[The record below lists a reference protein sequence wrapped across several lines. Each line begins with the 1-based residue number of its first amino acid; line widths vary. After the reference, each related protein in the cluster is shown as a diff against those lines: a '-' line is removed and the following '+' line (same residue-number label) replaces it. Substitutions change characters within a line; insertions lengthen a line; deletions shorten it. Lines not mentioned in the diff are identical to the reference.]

1 MKIRPSMRPTAGE
14 FAFAPTKGFFMP
26 KQITAETKFL
36 IESLPENLRKLA
48 TESTE
53 VGYMSQ
59 MDFDAAVEGDE
70 VPLAERDE
78 VMSFFQQDLGLE
90 LLESSVFS
98 RYVEKYDED
107 DEQAKNDKSRDLL
120 NADAEQV
127 DVNDEDY
134 DHYAK
139 QLMNSTTG
147 GLTLGVQDSVQSYL
161 KQIGTVQLLTALG
174 EVAIAQRIEAA
185 NRLVVYGLCESPM
198 TIRAMLDWYAQLLAD
213 EIKLRY
219 IVNLEVMYSS
229 DSEKKSLAALSE
241 ALKSKGVDDVAD
253 LDDEDLEDEELGD
266 EEEEEE
272 EEDAE
277 GEPGVRKEDTPRG
290 TSGVPIPVMEESLMP
305 MVLELFAK
313 IKRIFNQISNLQ
325 KLRLENLVKSA
336 KLDEALEKK
345 YAKLRLE
352 LFEYVSKIRLND
364 DRVEDILEK
373 LTARNAL
380 LMGLEGKMLRLAMAF
395 KIKREDF
402 LAEWTGNELN
412 RNWVKKL
419 ARSKIPAWTKFVAK
433 HEKDILKIQEDITAI
448 AYETGQPTA
457 EYKKVVEL
465 VRRGQAE
472 AARAKREMIEANLR
486 LVIKFAKKSANRGLG
501 LDFSDLVQD
510 GNIGLMKAV
519 DKFDYRLGNKFS
531 TYATN
536 WIQQGI
542 SRSIADQART
552 IRIPVHMIDNIHKI
566 QKASRQFMHKYGRS
580 PTAEELSKIIYLPV
594 EKIHKAMKVNLR
606 PISLE
611 APVDSDGDSS
621 RIEIIADETAKNPF
635 VSAAQK
641 NLRKIVT
648 QILSELDPKEET
660 VIRQRFGM
668 STNKTSTL
676 EEVGEYIGVTR
687 ERIRQIEQ
695 KALNKLKHPTRARK
709 LRSFLEE

>member
-1 MKIRPSMRPTAGE
+1 MVKKLDEATRL
-14 FAFAPTKGFFMP
+14 
-26 KQITAETKFL
+26 L
-36 IESLPENLRKLA
+36 IDSLPENLQKLA
-48 TESTE
+48 YSAIE
-53 VGYMSQ
+53 VGYMSR
-59 MDFDAAVEGDE
+59 MDFTAATDADE
-70 VPLAERDE
+70 VPSDEHDE
-78 VMSFFQQDLGLE
+78 VLDFFQQDLGLE
-90 LLESSVFS
+90 ILESDNYPQDMD
-98 RYVEKYDED
+98 RYYDTDED
-107 DEQAKNDKSRDLL
+107 DEPRDKTRNLL

-127 DVNDEDY
+127 DVNDDDY
-134 DHYAK
+134 EHYAK
-139 QLMNSTTG
+139 QLERSQTG
-147 GLTLGVQDSVQSYL
+147 SLVLGVQDSVQSYL
-161 KQIGTVQLLTALG
+161 KQIGTVQLLTAAG

-185 NRLVVYGLCESPM
+185 SRLMVYGLCESPM
-198 TIRAMLDWYAQLLAD
+198 TIQAMLDWYQQLLNED
-213 EIKLRY
+213 IRLRY

-229 DSEKKSLAALSE
+229 DSEQKSLAALSE
-241 ALKSKGVDDVAD
+241 ALKSKGVEHVDELDDDD
-253 LDDEDLEDEELGD
+253 LDDLADASVEDDDEEDELDDD
-266 EEEEEE
+266 E
-272 EEDAE
+272 D
-277 GEPGVRKEDTPRG
+277 GIKKEDTPRS
-290 TSGVPIPVMEESLMP
+290 TSGVPIPVMEEALMP

-313 IKRIFNQISNLQ
+313 IKRIFNSMQ
-325 KLRLENLVKSA
+325 KLQAKRLDNLLASDTPDA
-336 KLDEALEKK
+336 ALEKK
-345 YAKLRLE
+345 YTKLRLE
-352 LFEYVSKIRLND
+352 LFEHVSKIRLND
-364 DRVEDILEK
+364 DRIAEILEQ
-373 LTARNAL
+373 LTKRDQL
-380 LMGLEGKMLRLAMAF
+380 LMGLEGKLLRLAIAN

-402 LAEWTGNELN
+402 LAEYTGNELN

-419 ARSKIPAWTKFVAK
+419 AKHKNPTWSNFAKK
-433 HEKDILKIQEDITAI
+433 HEADILKIQEDITAI
-448 AYETGQPTA
+448 AVETGQPTS

-465 VRRGQAE
+465 VRRGQTE

-486 LVIKFAKKSANRGLG
+486 LVIKFAKKSSNRGLG

-566 QKASRQFMHKYGRS
+566 QRATRQFMHKYGRQ

-594 EKIHKAMKVNLR
+594 DKIHKAMKVNLK

-611 APVDSDGDSS
+611 APVGTEDDSS
-621 RIEIIADETAKNPF
+621 RIEFIADETAKNPF
-635 VSAAQK
+635 TSAAQK

-660 VIRQRFGM
+660 VLRQRFGM

-709 LRSFLEE
+709 LRSFLED

>member
-1 MKIRPSMRPTAGE
+1 MSKHIDEA
-14 FAFAPTKGFFMP
+14 
-26 KQITAETKFL
+26 TKFL

-48 TESTE
+48 ESATDA
-53 VGYMSQ
+53 GYLSQ
-59 MDFDAAVEGDE
+59 IEFDAAIETDE
-70 VPLAERDE
+70 IPSNEKAE
-78 VMSFFQQDLGLE
+78 VLSFFQQDLGLE
-90 LLESSVFS
+90 IIEGSVFMTRS
-98 RYVEKYDED
+98 EKYDD
-107 DEQAKNDKSRDLL
+107 DEEESAAKHDKSRDFL
-120 NADAEQV
+120 NSDAEQV
-127 DVNDEDY
+127 TVGDEDY
-134 DHYAK
+134 EHYAK
-139 QLMNSTTG
+139 QLERSMTG
-147 GLTLGVQDSVQSYL
+147 GLTLGIQDSVQSYL
-161 KQIGTVQLLTALG
+161 KQIGTVQLLTAMG

-198 TIRAMLDWYAQLLAD
+198 TIRAMLDWYQQLLVD
-213 EIKLRY
+213 DIKLRY

-229 DSEKKSLAALSE
+229 DAEKKSLAALSE
-241 ALKSKGVDDVAD
+241 TLRAKGVEDVTD
-253 LDDEDLEDEELGD
+253 LDDDDLEDEALGD

-272 EEDAE
+272 DEEED
-277 GEPGVRKEDTPRG
+277 GENPGRERDAPRG
-290 TSGVPIPVMEESLMP
+290 TSGVPVPVMEESLMP
-305 MVLELFAK
+305 QILEMFAK
-313 IKRIFNQISNLQ
+313 IKRIFNNMEKLQ
-325 KLRLENLVKSA
+325 KQRLENLVKSA
-336 KLDEALEKK
+336 KPDEALEKK

-364 DRVEDILEK
+364 DRINEILSN
-373 LTARNAL
+373 LTARNAW
-380 LMGLEGKMLRLAMAF
+380 LMGLEGKMMRLAVAL

-402 LAEWTGNELN
+402 LAEWSGNELN
-412 RNWVKKL
+412 KNWVKKL
-419 ARSKIPAWTKFVAK
+419 HKSKNPAWNRFAAK
-433 HEKDILKIQEDITAI
+433 HEKDIIKIQEDITSIAI
-448 AYETGQPTA
+448 ETGQPTG

-465 VRRGQAE
+465 VRRGQGE

-486 LVIKFAKKSANRGLG
+486 LVIRFAKQSSNRGLG

-536 WIQQGI
+536 WIKQGI

-566 QKASRQFMHKYGRS
+566 QKASRQFMHKNGRQ

-594 EKIHKAMKVNLR
+594 EKIHKAQKVNLR

-611 APVDSDGDSS
+611 APVGSEDDSS
-621 RIEIIADETAKNPF
+621 RIEIIADETALNPF
-635 VSAAQK
+635 VSAARK

>member
-1 MKIRPSMRPTAGE
+1 MAKKLDEA
-14 FAFAPTKGFFMP
+14 TKL
-26 KQITAETKFL
+26 L
-36 IESLPENLRKLA
+36 IDSLPENLQKLA
-48 TESTE
+48 TNAVE
-53 VGYMSQ
+53 VGYLSQ
-59 MDFDAAVEGDE
+59 MDFNAATEADE
-70 VPLAERDE
+70 VPEEEQDE
-78 VMSFFQQDLGLE
+78 VLDFFQQDLGLE
-90 LLESSVFS
+90 ILETDSYSKNM
-98 RYVEKYDED
+98 EKYYD
-107 DEQAKNDKSRDLL
+107 DDDSEEQLDKTRNLL

-127 DVNDEDY
+127 DVNDDDY
-134 DHYAK
+134 EHYAK
-139 QLMNSTTG
+139 QLERSQTG
-147 GLTLGVQDSVQSYL
+147 NLVLGVQDSVQSYL
-161 KQIGTVQLLTALG
+161 KQIGTVQLLTAAG

-185 NRLVVYGLCESPM
+185 SRLMVYGLCESPM
-198 TIRAMLDWYAQLLAD
+198 TIKAMLDWYQQLLNED
-213 EIKLRY
+213 IRLRY

-229 DSEKKSLAALSE
+229 DAEQKSLAAISE
-241 ALKSKGVDDVAD
+241 TLKSKGVEHVDELDDDD
-253 LDDEDLEDEELGD
+253 LDDLEESTISEDDEDDD
-266 EEEEEE
+266 EDD
-272 EEDAE
+272 ED
-277 GEPGVRKEDTPRG
+277 GIKKEDTPRG
-290 TSGVPIPVMEESLMP
+290 TSGVPIPVMEEALMP
-305 MVLELFAK
+305 MVMDLFAK
-313 IKRIFNQISNLQ
+313 IKRVFNNMQ
-325 KLRLENLVKSA
+325 KLQAKRLENLETSSKP
-336 KLDEALEKK
+336 DEALEKK
-345 YAKLRLE
+345 YTKMRLE
-352 LFEYVSKIRLND
+352 LFEHVSKIRLND
-364 DRVEDILEK
+364 DRIAEILEQ
-373 LTARNAL
+373 LTKRDQL
-380 LMGLEGKMLRLAMAF
+380 LMGLEGKLLRLAMAN

-402 LAEWTGNELN
+402 LEEYTGNEIN

-419 ARSKIPAWTKFVAK
+419 MRSKNPTWANFAKK

-448 AYETGQPTA
+448 ATETGQPTA

-486 LVIKFAKKSANRGLG
+486 LVIKFAKKSSNRGLG

-566 QKASRQFMHKYGRS
+566 QRATRQFMHKYGRQ
-580 PTAEELSKIIYLPV
+580 PTPEELSKIIYLPV
-594 EKIHKAMKVNLR
+594 DKIHKALKVNLK

-611 APVDSDGDSS
+611 APVGTEDDSS

-660 VIRQRFGM
+660 VLRQRFGM

-709 LRSFLEE
+709 LRSFLED

>member
-1 MKIRPSMRPTAGE
+1 MAKKLDEATRL
-14 FAFAPTKGFFMP
+14 
-26 KQITAETKFL
+26 L
-36 IESLPENLRKLA
+36 IDSLPENLQKLA
-48 TESTE
+48 MGAIE
-53 VGYMSQ
+53 VGYMSR
-59 MDFDAAVEGDE
+59 MDFTSATEADE
-70 VPLAERDE
+70 VPDEEQDE
-78 VMSFFQQDLGLE
+78 VLDFFQQDLGVE
-90 LLESSVFS
+90 ILESDNYPQDLG
-98 RYVEKYDED
+98 RYYDNDD
-107 DEQAKNDKSRDLL
+107 DEPRDKTRNLL

-134 DHYAK
+134 EHYAK
-139 QLMNSTTG
+139 QLERSQTG
-147 GLTLGVQDSVQSYL
+147 SLVLGVQDSVQSYL
-161 KQIGTVQLLTALG
+161 KQIGTVQLLTAAG

-185 NRLVVYGLCESPM
+185 SRLMVYGLCESPM
-198 TIRAMLDWYAQLLAD
+198 TIQAMLDWYQQLLNED
-213 EIKLRY
+213 IRLRY

-229 DSEKKSLAALSE
+229 ESEQKSLAALSE
-241 ALKSKGVDDVAD
+241 ALKSKGVEHVDELDDDELDD
-253 LDDEDLEDEELGD
+253 LTDTSVEEDEEDEEDDEDGIK
-266 EEEEEE
+266 
-272 EEDAE
+272 
-277 GEPGVRKEDTPRG
+277 KEDSPRG

-313 IKRIFNQISNLQ
+313 IKRIFNSMQ
-325 KLRLENLVKSA
+325 KLQAKRLDNLLTSNTPDA
-336 KLDEALEKK
+336 TLEKK
-345 YAKLRLE
+345 YNKMRLE
-352 LFEYVSKIRLND
+352 LFEHVSKIRLND
-364 DRVEDILEK
+364 DRIAEILEQ
-373 LTARNAL
+373 LTKRDQL
-380 LMGLEGKMLRLAMAF
+380 LMGLEGKLLRLAMAN

-402 LAEWTGNELN
+402 LAEYAGNELN

-419 ARSKIPAWTKFVAK
+419 TKHKNAVWSAFAKK
-433 HEKDILKIQEDITAI
+433 HENDILKIQEDITAI
-448 AYETGQPTA
+448 ATETGQPTA
-457 EYKKVVEL
+457 EDKKVVEL
-465 VRRGQAE
+465 VRRGQTE

-486 LVIKFAKKSANRGLG
+486 LVIKFAKKSSNRGLG

-566 QKASRQFMHKYGRS
+566 QRASRQFMHKYGRQ

-594 EKIHKAMKVNLR
+594 DKIHKAMKVNLK

-611 APVDSDGDSS
+611 APVGTEDDSS

-635 VSAAQK
+635 TSAAQK

-660 VIRQRFGM
+660 VLRQRFGM

-709 LRSFLEE
+709 LRSFLED

>member
-1 MKIRPSMRPTAGE
+1 
-14 FAFAPTKGFFMP
+14 MP
-26 KQITAETKFL
+26 KQIDEATRFL
-36 IESLPENLRKLA
+36 IESLPENLQKLA
-48 TESTE
+48 ANALDA
-53 VGYMSQ
+53 GYLSQ
-59 MDFDAAVEGDE
+59 SDFAAAAHADE
-70 VPLAERDE
+70 IPDSDRDE
-78 VMSFFQQDLGLE
+78 VMSFFQTDLGLE
-90 LLESSVFS
+90 LIELSAFD
-98 RYVEKYDED
+98 RGYGNDTD
-107 DEQAKNDKSRDLL
+107 DDFERRRDKTNDIL
-120 NADAEQV
+120 NADEEQV
-127 DVNDEDY
+127 DVNDDDY

-139 QLMNSTTG
+139 QLERSTTG
-147 GLTLGVQDSVQSYL
+147 GLTLGIQDSVQSYL
-161 KQIGTVQLLTALG
+161 KQIGTVQLLTAAG

-185 NRLVVYGLCESPM
+185 SRLLVYGLCESPM
-198 TIRAMLDWYAQLLAD
+198 TIRAMLNWYKQLLAD

-229 DSEKKSLAALSE
+229 DSESKQLAALND
-241 ALKSKGVDDVAD
+241 ALKSRGVDNVED
-253 LDDEDLEDEELGD
+253 LDDDELEDMTEED
-266 EEEEEE
+266 TAEEEEET
-272 EEDAE
+272 EDE
-277 GEPGVRKEDTPRG
+277 DGVRKEEAPRG
-290 TSGVPIPVMEESLMP
+290 TSGVPVPIMEESLLP
-305 MVLELFAK
+305 SVLELFEKIKKIFAK
-313 IKRIFNQISNLQ
+313 IEKLQVARLDNLRIGKPDASI
-325 KLRLENLVKSA
+325 ET
-336 KLDEALEKK
+336 K

-352 LFEYVSKIRLND
+352 LFEYVSQIRLND
-364 DRVEDILEK
+364 DRIHEILEK
-373 LTARNAL
+373 LTEKNAI
-380 LMGLEGKMLRLAMAF
+380 LMGLEGKLLRLATAHKISREAF
-395 KIKREDF
+395 I
-402 LAEWTGNELN
+402 AEYSENALN
-412 RNWVKKL
+412 KNWVKKL
-419 ARSKIPAWTKFVAK
+419 LKSKTPAWVKFA
-433 HEKDILKIQEDITAI
+433 EKNEAQIQKIQDDIWAI
-448 AYETGQPTA
+448 AQETGQPVS

-465 VRRGQAE
+465 VRRGQQE

-501 LDFSDLVQD
+501 LDLSDLVQD

-566 QKASRQFMHKYGRS
+566 QKASRQFMHKYGRQ

-594 EKIHKAMKVNLR
+594 EKIHKAMKVNTR
-606 PISLE
+606 PVSLE
-611 APVDSDGDSS
+611 APVGTEDDSS

-660 VIRQRFGM
+660 VLRQRFGM

-709 LRSFLEE
+709 LRSFLEDN

>member
-1 MKIRPSMRPTAGE
+1 MAKKLDEATRL
-14 FAFAPTKGFFMP
+14 
-26 KQITAETKFL
+26 L
-36 IESLPENLRKLA
+36 IESLPENLQKLA
-48 TESTE
+48 SNAMEI
-53 VGYMSQ
+53 GYMSR
-59 MDFDAAVEGDE
+59 MDFDAATEADE
-70 VPLAERDE
+70 VPSDEHDE
-78 VMSFFQQDLGLE
+78 VLDFFQQDLGLE
-90 LLESSVFS
+90 VLEIDNYPQDLS
-98 RYVEKYDED
+98 RYYDVEDE
-107 DEQAKNDKSRDLL
+107 EPRDKTRNLL

-127 DVNDEDY
+127 DVNDDDY
-134 DHYAK
+134 EHYAK
-139 QLMNSTTG
+139 QLERSQTG
-147 GLTLGVQDSVQSYL
+147 SLVLGVQDSVQSYL
-161 KQIGTVQLLTALG
+161 KQIGTVQLLTAAG

-185 NRLVVYGLCESPM
+185 SRLMVYGLCESPM
-198 TIRAMLDWYAQLLAD
+198 TIQAILDWYQQLMNE
-213 EIKLRY
+213 EIRLRY
-219 IVNLEVMYSS
+219 IINLEVMYSS
-229 DSEKKSLAALSE
+229 DAEQKSLAALSE
-241 ALKSKGVDDVAD
+241 TLKSKGVEHVDELDDDD
-253 LDDEDLEDEELGD
+253 LDDLADASVSDDVEDEDLDDDEDD
-266 EEEEEE
+266 IK
-272 EEDAE
+272 
-277 GEPGVRKEDTPRG
+277 KEDTPRG

-305 MVLELFAK
+305 MVLDLFAK
-313 IKRIFNQISNLQ
+313 IKRIFNSMQ
-325 KLRLENLVKSA
+325 KLQAKRLDNLLTSDTPDA
-336 KLDEALEKK
+336 TLEKK
-345 YAKLRLE
+345 YTKLRLE
-352 LFEYVSKIRLND
+352 LFEHVSKIRLND
-364 DRVEDILEK
+364 DRVAEILEQ
-373 LTARNAL
+373 LTKRDQL
-380 LMGLEGKMLRLAMAF
+380 LMGLEGKLLRLAMAN

-402 LAEWTGNELN
+402 LAEYAGNELN

-419 ARSKIPAWTKFVAK
+419 AKHKNAAWATFAKK
-433 HEKDILKIQEDITAI
+433 HEADIQKIQEDITAI
-448 AYETGQPTA
+448 ANETGQPTA

-486 LVIKFAKKSANRGLG
+486 LVIKFAKKSSNRGLG

-566 QKASRQFMHKYGRS
+566 QRASRQFMHKYGRQ

-594 EKIHKAMKVNLR
+594 DKIHKAMKVNLK

-611 APVDSDGDSS
+611 APVGTEDDSS

-635 VSAAQK
+635 ASAAQK

-660 VIRQRFGM
+660 VLRQRFGM

-709 LRSFLEE
+709 LRSFLED

>member
-1 MKIRPSMRPTAGE
+1 MA
-14 FAFAPTKGFFMP
+14 
-26 KQITAETKFL
+26 KQIDAATKLL
-36 IESLPENLRKLA
+36 IESLPENLQKLA
-48 TESTE
+48 TSASE
-53 VGYMSQ
+53 VGYLSQ
-59 MDFDAAVEGDE
+59 IDFVNATEADE
-70 VPLAERDE
+70 VPAEEQDE
-78 VMSFFQQDLGLE
+78 VLAFFQQDLGLE
-90 LLESSVFS
+90 IIEENSFS
-98 RYVEKYDED
+98 RDMEKYYEDEG
-107 DEQAKNDKSRDLL
+107 DEPRDKTRNLL

-127 DVNDEDY
+127 DVNDDDY
-134 DHYAK
+134 EHFAK
-139 QLMNSTTG
+139 QLERSSTG
-147 GLTLGVQDSVQSYL
+147 NLVLGVQDSVQSYL
-161 KQIGTVQLLTALG
+161 KQIGTVQLLTAAG

-185 NRLVVYGLCESPM
+185 SRLMVYGLCESPM
-198 TIRAMLDWYAQLLAD
+198 TIQAMLDWYQQLMND
-213 EIKLRY
+213 DIRLRY

-229 DSEKKSLAALSE
+229 DSEQKSLAALSE
-241 ALKSKGVDDVAD
+241 ALKSKGVDHVDD
-253 LDDEDLEDEELGD
+253 LDDDDLDDLEETSVEEEAEEDEDEEAD
-266 EEEEEE
+266 EE
-272 EEDAE
+272 
-277 GEPGVRKEDTPRG
+277 GVKKEDTPRG
-290 TSGVPIPVMEESLMP
+290 TSGVPIPVMEEALMP
-305 MVLELFAK
+305 MVTELFTK
-313 IKRIFNQISNLQ
+313 VKRIFNSMQ
-325 KLRLENLVKSA
+325 KLQAQRLENLLTSA
-336 KLDEALEKK
+336 KPDEALEKK

-352 LFEYVSKIRLND
+352 LFEHVSKIRLNE
-364 DRVEDILEK
+364 DRIAEILEH
-373 LTARNAL
+373 LTKRDKL
-380 LMGLEGKMLRLAMAF
+380 LMGLEGKLLRLALAN

-402 LAEWTGNELN
+402 LAEYTGNELN

-419 ARSKIPAWTKFVAK
+419 QKHKNPAWVKFAQK
-433 HEKDILKIQEDITAI
+433 HEADIHKIQEDITAI
-448 AYETGQPTA
+448 AFETGQPTA

-465 VRRGQAE
+465 VRRGQTE

-486 LVIKFAKKSANRGLG
+486 LVIKFAKKSSNRGLG

-566 QKASRQFMHKYGRS
+566 QRASRQFMHKHGRM

-594 EKIHKAMKVNLR
+594 DKIHKAMKVNLK

-611 APVDSDGDSS
+611 APVGTEDDSS

-660 VIRQRFGM
+660 VLRQRFGM

>member
-1 MKIRPSMRPTAGE
+1 MAKKLDEA
-14 FAFAPTKGFFMP
+14 TKL
-26 KQITAETKFL
+26 L
-36 IESLPENLRKLA
+36 INSLPENLQKLA
-48 TESTE
+48 TSAVE
-53 VGYMSQ
+53 VGYLSQ
-59 MDFDAAVEGDE
+59 MDFNAATEADE
-70 VPLAERDE
+70 VPDAEKEE
-78 VMSFFQQDLGLE
+78 VLDFFQQDLGLE
-90 LLESSVFS
+90 VLESDSYP
-98 RYVEKYDED
+98 RDIEKYYDD
-107 DEQAKNDKSRDLL
+107 DDSDEQRDKTRNLL
-120 NADAEQV
+120 NTDAEQV
-127 DVNDEDY
+127 DVNDDDY
-134 DHYAK
+134 EHYAK
-139 QLMNSTTG
+139 QLERSQTG
-147 GLTLGVQDSVQSYL
+147 NLVLGVQDSVQSYL
-161 KQIGTVQLLTALG
+161 KQIGTVQLLTAAG

-185 NRLVVYGLCESPM
+185 TRLMVYGLCESPM
-198 TIRAMLDWYAQLLAD
+198 TIQAMLDWYQQLLNED
-213 EIKLRY
+213 IRLRY
-219 IVNLEVMYSS
+219 ILNLEVMYSS
-229 DSEKKSLAALSE
+229 ESEQKSLAALSE
-241 ALKSKGVDDVAD
+241 ALKSKGVEHVDE
-253 LDDEDLEDEELGD
+253 LDDEDLDDLEESTADDEDD
-266 EEEEEE
+266 EDDD
-272 EEDAE
+272 EDDDDE
-277 GEPGVRKEDTPRG
+277 DVKKEDTPRG

-305 MVLELFAK
+305 MVMELFGK
-313 IKRIFNQISNLQ
+313 IKRVFNNMQ
-325 KLRLENLVKSA
+325 KLQAKRLENLLTSSKP
-336 KLDEALEKK
+336 DEALEKK
-345 YAKLRLE
+345 YAKMRVE
-352 LFEYVSKIRLND
+352 LFEHVSKIRLND
-364 DRVEDILEK
+364 DRIAEILEH
-373 LTARNAL
+373 LTQRDQL
-380 LMGLEGKMLRLAMAF
+380 LMGLEGKLLRLAVAN

-402 LAEWTGNELN
+402 LAEYAGNELN

-419 ARSKIPAWTKFVAK
+419 MRHKNPTWANFAKK
-433 HEKDILKIQEDITAI
+433 HEKDILKIQEDITEI
-448 AYETGQPTA
+448 ARETGQPTA

-465 VRRGQAE
+465 VRRGQTE

-486 LVIKFAKKSANRGLG
+486 LVIKFAKKSSNRGLG

-566 QKASRQFMHKYGRS
+566 QRASRQFMHKYGRQ

-594 EKIHKAMKVNLR
+594 DKIHKAMKVNLK

-611 APVDSDGDSS
+611 APVGSEDDSS

-660 VIRQRFGM
+660 VLRQRFGM

-695 KALNKLKHPTRARK
+695 KALTKLKHPTRARK
-709 LRSFLEE
+709 LRSFLED

>member
-1 MKIRPSMRPTAGE
+1 MAKKLDA
-14 FAFAPTKGFFMP
+14 ATKL
-26 KQITAETKFL
+26 L
-36 IESLPENLRKLA
+36 IESLPENLQKLA
-48 TESTE
+48 TSAVE
-53 VGYMSQ
+53 VGYLSK
-59 MDFDAAVEGDE
+59 MDFDAATEADE
-70 VPLAERDE
+70 VPDE
-78 VMSFFQQDLGLE
+78 EQEEVLDFFQQDLGLE
-90 LLESSVFS
+90 MLESDNFS
-98 RYVEKYDED
+98 QEMEKYYDDDSDEPR
-107 DEQAKNDKSRDLL
+107 DKTRNLL

-127 DVNDEDY
+127 DVNDDDY
-134 DHYAK
+134 EHYAK
-139 QLMNSTTG
+139 QLERSQTG
-147 GLTLGVQDSVQSYL
+147 NLVLGVQDSVQSYL
-161 KQIGTVQLLTALG
+161 KQIGTVQLLTAAG

-185 NRLVVYGLCESPM
+185 TRLMVYGLCESPM
-198 TIRAMLDWYAQLLAD
+198 TIQAMLDWYQQLLNED
-213 EIKLRY
+213 IRLRY
-219 IVNLEVMYSS
+219 ILNLEVMYSS
-229 DSEKKSLAALSE
+229 ESEQKSLAALSE
-241 ALKSKGVDDVAD
+241 ALKSKGVEHVDELDDDELDD
-253 LDDEDLEDEELGD
+253 LEESTASDDDDDDDEDDEESDD
-266 EEEEEE
+266 E
-272 EEDAE
+272 D
-277 GEPGVRKEDTPRG
+277 GIKKEDTPRG
-290 TSGVPIPVMEESLMP
+290 TSGVPIPVMEEALMP
-305 MVLELFAK
+305 MVTDLFTK
-313 IKRIFNQISNLQ
+313 IKRIFNNMQ
-325 KLRLENLVKSA
+325 KLQAKRLDNLLTSSKP
-336 KLDEALEKK
+336 DDALEKK
-345 YAKLRLE
+345 YAKMRLE
-352 LFEYVSKIRLND
+352 LFEHVSKIRLND
-364 DRVEDILEK
+364 DRIAEILEH
-373 LTARNAL
+373 LTQRDQL
-380 LMGLEGKMLRLAMAF
+380 LMGLEGKLLRLALAN

-402 LAEWTGNELN
+402 LAEYAGNELN

-419 ARSKIPAWTKFVAK
+419 MKHKNPVWANFAKK

-448 AYETGQPTA
+448 ARETGQPTA

-486 LVIKFAKKSANRGLG
+486 LVIKFAKKSSNRGLG

-566 QKASRQFMHKYGRS
+566 QRASRQFMHKYGRQ

-594 EKIHKAMKVNLR
+594 DKIHKAMKVNLK

-611 APVDSDGDSS
+611 APVGSEDDSS

-660 VIRQRFGM
+660 VLRQRFGM

-709 LRSFLEE
+709 LRSFLED

>member
-1 MKIRPSMRPTAGE
+1 MANKLDDA
-14 FAFAPTKGFFMP
+14 TKL
-26 KQITAETKFL
+26 L
-36 IESLPENLRKLA
+36 IDSLPENLQKLA
-48 TESTE
+48 TSAID
-53 VGYMSQ
+53 VGYLSQ
-59 MDFDAAVEGDE
+59 MDFDAATEADE
-70 VPLAERDE
+70 VPAEEQDE
-78 VMSFFQQDLGLE
+78 VLDFFQQDLGLE
-90 LLESSVFS
+90 ILETDSFS
-98 RYVEKYDED
+98 QDMGKYYDDDSDEPR
-107 DEQAKNDKSRDLL
+107 DKTRNLL

-127 DVNDEDY
+127 DVNDDDY
-134 DHYAK
+134 EHFAK
-139 QLMNSTTG
+139 QLERSQTG
-147 GLTLGVQDSVQSYL
+147 SLVLGVQDSVQSYL
-161 KQIGTVQLLTALG
+161 KQIGTVQLLTAAG

-185 NRLVVYGLCESPM
+185 SRLMVYGLCESPM
-198 TIRAMLDWYAQLLAD
+198 TIQAMLDWYQQLLNED
-213 EIKLRY
+213 IRLRY

-229 DSEKKSLAALSE
+229 EAEQKSLAALSE
-241 ALKSKGVDDVAD
+241 ALKSKGVEHVDELDDDELDD
-253 LDDEDLEDEELGD
+253 LEESTSSTEDDDEDETDEDDGVKKEE
-266 EEEEEE
+266 
-272 EEDAE
+272 
-277 GEPGVRKEDTPRG
+277 TPRG
-290 TSGVPIPVMEESLMP
+290 TSGVPIPVMEEALMP
-305 MVLELFAK
+305 MVIDLFAK
-313 IKRIFNQISNLQ
+313 IKKIFNNMQ
-325 KLRLENLVKSA
+325 KLQAKRLENLLTSA
-336 KLDEALEKK
+336 KPDEALEKK
-345 YAKLRLE
+345 YAKMRLE
-352 LFEYVSKIRLND
+352 LFEHVSKIRLND
-364 DRVEDILEK
+364 DRNAEILER
-373 LTARNAL
+373 LTQRDQL
-380 LMGLEGKMLRLAMAF
+380 LMGLEGKLLRLAMAN

-402 LAEWTGNELN
+402 LVEYAGNELN

-419 ARSKIPAWTKFVAK
+419 AKSKNATWAAFAKK
-433 HEKDILKIQEDITAI
+433 HESDILKIQEDITAI
-448 AYETGQPTA
+448 ALETGQPTA

-465 VRRGQAE
+465 VRRGQTE

-486 LVIKFAKKSANRGLG
+486 LVIKFAKKSSNRGLG

-566 QKASRQFMHKYGRS
+566 QRASRQFMHKYGRN

-594 EKIHKAMKVNLR
+594 DKIHKAMKVNLK

-611 APVDSDGDSS
+611 APVGTEDDSS

-635 VSAAQK
+635 VTAAQK

-660 VIRQRFGM
+660 VLRQRFGM

-695 KALNKLKHPTRARK
+695 KALTKLKHPTRARK
-709 LRSFLEE
+709 LRSFLED

>member
-1 MKIRPSMRPTAGE
+1 MAKKLDDA
-14 FAFAPTKGFFMP
+14 TKL
-26 KQITAETKFL
+26 L
-36 IESLPENLRKLA
+36 IDSLPENLQKLA
-48 TESTE
+48 SSAVE
-53 VGYMSQ
+53 VGYFSQ
-59 MDFDAAVEGDE
+59 MDFNDATEADE
-70 VPLAERDE
+70 VPSEEQEE
-78 VMSFFQQDLGLE
+78 VMDFFTQDLGLE
-90 LLESSVFS
+90 LLETDNFS
-98 RYVEKYDED
+98 RDMEKYYDDED
-107 DEQAKNDKSRDLL
+107 SEENRDKTRNLL

-127 DVNDEDY
+127 DVNDDDY
-134 DHYAK
+134 EHFAK
-139 QLMNSTTG
+139 QLERSQTG
-147 GLTLGVQDSVQSYL
+147 TLVLGVQDSVQSYL
-161 KQIGTVQLLTALG
+161 KQIGTVQLLTAAG

-185 NRLVVYGLCESPM
+185 SRLMVYGLCESPM
-198 TIRAMLDWYAQLLAD
+198 TIQAMLDWYQQLLNED
-213 EIKLRY
+213 IRLRY

-229 DSEKKSLAALSE
+229 ESEQKSLAALSE
-241 ALKSKGVDDVAD
+241 AMKSKGVDDVDSLDDDD
-253 LDDEDLEDEELGD
+253 LDDLEESTASTEEDEDEEDD
-266 EEEEEE
+266 EED
-272 EEDAE
+272 ED
-277 GEPGVRKEDTPRG
+277 GIKKEDTPRG
-290 TSGVPIPVMEESLMP
+290 TSGVPIPVMEEALMP
-305 MVLELFAK
+305 MVLDLFAK
-313 IKRIFNQISNLQ
+313 IKRTFNSMQ
-325 KLRLENLVKSA
+325 KLQARRLENLLTSSKP
-336 KLDEALEKK
+336 DEALEKK
-345 YAKLRLE
+345 YAKMRLE
-352 LFEYVSKIRLND
+352 LFENVSKIRLND
-364 DRVEDILEK
+364 DRNAEILEQ
-373 LTARNAL
+373 LTKRDQL
-380 LMGLEGKMLRLAMAF
+380 LMGLEGKLLRLAMAN
-395 KIKREDF
+395 KVKRDDF
-402 LAEWTGNELN
+402 LAEYTGNEIN

-419 ARSKIPAWTKFVAK
+419 AKSKNPVWVNFVKK
-433 HEKDILKIQEDITAI
+433 HEKDIVKIQDDITAI
-448 AYETGQPTA
+448 AAETGQPTG

-465 VRRGQAE
+465 VRRGQTE

-486 LVIKFAKKSANRGLG
+486 LVIKFAKKSSNRGLG

-566 QKASRQFMHKYGRS
+566 QRASRQFMHKYGRN

-594 EKIHKAMKVNLR
+594 DKIHKAMKVNLK

-611 APVDSDGDSS
+611 APVGTEDDSS

-635 VSAAQK
+635 TSAAQK

-660 VIRQRFGM
+660 VLRQRFGM

-709 LRSFLEE
+709 LRSFLED

>member
-1 MKIRPSMRPTAGE
+1 MVKKLDEATRL
-14 FAFAPTKGFFMP
+14 
-26 KQITAETKFL
+26 L
-36 IESLPENLRKLA
+36 IDSLPENLQKLA
-48 TESTE
+48 YGAME
-53 VGYMSQ
+53 VGYMSR
-59 MDFDAAVEGDE
+59 MDFTTATEADE
-70 VPLAERDE
+70 VPADEHDE
-78 VMSFFQQDLGLE
+78 VLDFFQQDLGLE
-90 LLESSVFS
+90 VLESDNYPQDLD
-98 RYVEKYDED
+98 RYYGTDED
-107 DEQAKNDKSRDLL
+107 DEPRDKTRNLL

-127 DVNDEDY
+127 DVNDDDY
-134 DHYAK
+134 EHYAK
-139 QLMNSTTG
+139 QLERSQTG
-147 GLTLGVQDSVQSYL
+147 SLVLGVQDSVQSYL
-161 KQIGTVQLLTALG
+161 KQIGTVQLLTAAG

-185 NRLVVYGLCESPM
+185 SRLMVYGLCESPM
-198 TIRAMLDWYAQLLAD
+198 TIQAMLDWYQQLLNED
-213 EIKLRY
+213 IRLRY

-229 DSEKKSLAALSE
+229 ESEQKSLAALSE
-241 ALKSKGVDDVAD
+241 ALKSKGVEHVDELDDDD
-253 LDDEDLEDEELGD
+253 LDDLADASVEGDEEDEEDLD
-266 EEEEEE
+266 ED
-272 EEDAE
+272 ED
-277 GEPGVRKEDTPRG
+277 GIKKEDTPRS

-305 MVLELFAK
+305 MVLDLFAK
-313 IKRIFNQISNLQ
+313 IKRTFNSMQ
-325 KLRLENLVKSA
+325 KLQAKRLENLLTSDTPDA
-336 KLDEALEKK
+336 ALEKK
-345 YAKLRLE
+345 YTKQRLE

-364 DRVEDILEK
+364 DRVAEILEQ
-373 LTARNAL
+373 LTKRDQL
-380 LMGLEGKMLRLAMAF
+380 LMGLEGKLLRLALAN

-402 LAEWTGNELN
+402 LAEYAGNELN

-419 ARSKIPAWTKFVAK
+419 AKHKNPVWSNFAKK
-433 HEKDILKIQEDITAI
+433 HEADILKIQEDITAI
-448 AYETGQPTA
+448 AVETGQPTS

-465 VRRGQAE
+465 VRRGQTE

-486 LVIKFAKKSANRGLG
+486 LVIKFAKKSSNRGLG

-566 QKASRQFMHKYGRS
+566 QRATRQFMHKYGRQ

-594 EKIHKAMKVNLR
+594 DKIHKAMKVNLK

-611 APVDSDGDSS
+611 APVGTEDDSS

-635 VSAAQK
+635 TSAAQK

-660 VIRQRFGM
+660 VLRQRFGM

-709 LRSFLEE
+709 LRSFLED

>member
-1 MKIRPSMRPTAGE
+1 MAKKLDEA
-14 FAFAPTKGFFMP
+14 TKL
-26 KQITAETKFL
+26 L
-36 IESLPENLRKLA
+36 IDSLPENLKELA
-48 TESTE
+48 LSAGET
-53 VGYMSQ
+53 GYLSQ
-59 MDFDAAVEGDE
+59 MDFNAAIESDE
-70 VPLAERDE
+70 VPEEEQGE
-78 VMSFFQQDLGLE
+78 VLDFFKQDLGLE
-90 LLESSVFS
+90 ILETENNRFS
-98 RYVEKYDED
+98 RDMEKYYED
-107 DEQAKNDKSRDLL
+107 DDDDYNHDKTRDLL

-134 DHYAK
+134 EHYAK
-139 QLMNSTTG
+139 QLERSSVGN
-147 GLTLGVQDSVQSYL
+147 LVLGVQDSVQSYL
-161 KQIGTVQLLTALG
+161 KQIGTVQLLTASG
-174 EVAIAQRIEAA
+174 EIAIAQRIEAA
-185 NRLVVYGLCESPM
+185 SRLMVYGLCESPM
-198 TIRAMLDWYAQLLAD
+198 TIQAMLNWYQQLLD
-213 EIKLRY
+213 GEIRLRH

-229 DSEKKSLAALSE
+229 ESEQKSLAAL
-241 ALKSKGVDDVAD
+241 ADTLKSKGVERVDD
-253 LDDEDLEDEELGD
+253 LDDEDLDDLEESVTSDDEDETEDDLED
-266 EEEEEE
+266 EDGKK
-272 EEDAE
+272 EDAQ
-277 GEPGVRKEDTPRG
+277 RG
-290 TSGVPIPVMEESLMP
+290 SSGVPIPVMEDALMP
-305 MVLELFAK
+305 MITDLFTK
-313 IKRIFNQISNLQ
+313 IKRIFTSMQ
-325 KLRLENLVKSA
+325 KLQSKRLDNLLTSSKP
-336 KLDEALEKK
+336 DEILEKK
-345 YAKLRLE
+345 YTKARLE
-352 LFEYVSKIRLND
+352 LFEYVGKIRLND
-364 DRVEDILEK
+364 DRIAEIMEK
-373 LTARNAL
+373 LTQRDQL
-380 LMGLEGKMLRLAMAF
+380 LMGLEGKMLRLALAC

-402 LAEWTGNELN
+402 LAEYTGNELN
-412 RNWVKKL
+412 RNWIKKL
-419 ARSKIPAWTKFVAK
+419 AKNKSTAWQAFAKK
-433 HEKDILKIQEDITAI
+433 HEADVLKIQEDINAI
-448 AYETGQPTA
+448 AQETGQPTA

-465 VRRGQAE
+465 VRRGQSE

-486 LVIKFAKKSANRGLG
+486 LVIKFAKKSSNRGLG

-566 QKASRQFMHKYGRS
+566 QRASRQFMHKYGRQ

-594 EKIHKAMKVNLR
+594 DKIHKAMKSNLK

-611 APVDSDGDSS
+611 APVGTEDDSS

-635 VSAAQK
+635 TSAAQK

-660 VIRQRFGM
+660 VLRQRFGM

-709 LRSFLEE
+709 LRSFLED

>member
-1 MKIRPSMRPTAGE
+1 MAKKLDA
-14 FAFAPTKGFFMP
+14 ATKL
-26 KQITAETKFL
+26 L
-36 IESLPENLRKLA
+36 IDSLPENLQKLA
-48 TESTE
+48 TSAVE
-53 VGYMSQ
+53 VGYLSK
-59 MDFDAAVEGDE
+59 MDFETATEADE
-70 VPLAERDE
+70 VPTDE
-78 VMSFFQQDLGLE
+78 QEEVLDFFQQDLGLE
-90 LLESSVFS
+90 VLETDNFA
-98 RYVEKYDED
+98 RDMEKYYDDDSDEPT
-107 DEQAKNDKSRDLL
+107 DKTRNLL

-127 DVNDEDY
+127 DVNDDDY
-134 DHYAK
+134 EHYAK
-139 QLMNSTTG
+139 QLERSQTG
-147 GLTLGVQDSVQSYL
+147 NLVLGVQDSVQSYL
-161 KQIGTVQLLTALG
+161 KQIGTVQLLTAAG

-185 NRLVVYGLCESPM
+185 SRLMVYGLCESPM
-198 TIRAMLDWYAQLLAD
+198 TIQAMLDWYQQLQNED
-213 EIKLRY
+213 IRLRY

-229 DSEKKSLAALSE
+229 DSEQKSLAALSE
-241 ALKSKGVDDVAD
+241 AMKSKGVEHVDELDDDD
-253 LDDEDLEDEELGD
+253 LDDLAESTASDEDDDDEDDMDDDGIK
-266 EEEEEE
+266 
-272 EEDAE
+272 
-277 GEPGVRKEDTPRG
+277 KEDTPRG
-290 TSGVPIPVMEESLMP
+290 TSGVPIPVMEEALMP
-305 MVLELFAK
+305 MVMELFSK
-313 IKRIFNQISNLQ
+313 IKRIFNSMQ
-325 KLRLENLVKSA
+325 KLQAMRLENLLTSSKP
-336 KLDEALEKK
+336 DDALEKK
-345 YAKLRLE
+345 YTKMRLS
-352 LFEYVSKIRLND
+352 LFEHVSKIRLND
-364 DRVEDILEK
+364 DRVSEILEQ
-373 LTARNAL
+373 LTKRDQL
-380 LMGLEGKMLRLAMAF
+380 LMGLEGKLLRLAMAN

-402 LAEWTGNELN
+402 LAEYTGNEIN

-419 ARSKIPAWTKFVAK
+419 MRHKNPAWAAFAKK

-448 AYETGQPTA
+448 AQETGQPTG

-486 LVIKFAKKSANRGLG
+486 LVIKFAKKSSNRGLG

-566 QKASRQFMHKYGRS
+566 QRATRQFMHKYGRQ

-594 EKIHKAMKVNLR
+594 DKIHKALKVNLK

-611 APVDSDGDSS
+611 APVGTEDDSS

-660 VIRQRFGM
+660 VLRQRFGM

-709 LRSFLEE
+709 LRSFLED

>member
-1 MKIRPSMRPTAGE
+1 MVKKLDEA
-14 FAFAPTKGFFMP
+14 TKL
-26 KQITAETKFL
+26 L
-36 IESLPENLRKLA
+36 IDSLPENLQKLA
-48 TESTE
+48 ESAME

-59 MDFDAAVEGDE
+59 MDFTAATEADEIPSDEQDE
-70 VPLAERDE
+70 VLD
-78 VMSFFQQDLGLE
+78 FFQQDLGLE
-90 LLESSVFS
+90 VLETDSYP
-98 RYVEKYDED
+98 RDLGKYYDED
-107 DEQAKNDKSRDLL
+107 DSEESRDKTRNLL

-127 DVNDEDY
+127 DVNDDDY
-134 DHYAK
+134 EHYAK
-139 QLMNSTTG
+139 QLERSQTG
-147 GLTLGVQDSVQSYL
+147 SLVLGVQDSVQSYL
-161 KQIGTVQLLTALG
+161 KQIGTVQLLTAAG

-185 NRLVVYGLCESPM
+185 SRLMVYGLCESPM
-198 TIRAMLDWYAQLLAD
+198 TIQAMLDWYQQLLNED
-213 EIKLRY
+213 IRLRY

-229 DSEKKSLAALSE
+229 ESEQKSLAALSE
-241 ALKSKGVDDVAD
+241 ALKSKGVEHVDD
-253 LDDEDLEDEELGD
+253 LDDDDLDDLADASVEEDDEEDDAD
-266 EEEEEE
+266 EE
-272 EEDAE
+272 D
-277 GEPGVRKEDTPRG
+277 GVKKEDTPRS

-305 MVLELFAK
+305 MVTDLFAK
-313 IKRIFNQISNLQ
+313 IKRIFNGMQ
-325 KLRLENLVKSA
+325 KLQAKRLENLLSSDA
-336 KLDEALEKK
+336 PDMALEKK
-345 YAKLRLE
+345 YNKMRLE
-352 LFEYVSKIRLND
+352 LFEHVSKIRLND
-364 DRVEDILEK
+364 DRIAEILEQ
-373 LTARNAL
+373 LTKRDQL
-380 LMGLEGKMLRLAMAF
+380 LMGLEGKLLRLALAN
-395 KIKREDF
+395 KVKREDF
-402 LAEWTGNELN
+402 LAEYVGNELN

-419 ARSKIPAWTKFVAK
+419 AKHKNPVWSNFAKK
-433 HEKDILKIQEDITAI
+433 HEADILKIQEDITAI
-448 AYETGQPTA
+448 ATETGQPTA

-486 LVIKFAKKSANRGLG
+486 LVIKFAKKSSNRGLG

-566 QKASRQFMHKYGRS
+566 QRASRQFMHKYGRQ

-594 EKIHKAMKVNLR
+594 DKIHKAMKVNLK

-611 APVDSDGDSS
+611 APVGTEDDSS

-635 VSAAQK
+635 TSAAQK

-660 VIRQRFGM
+660 VLRQRFGM

-709 LRSFLEE
+709 LRSFLED

>member
-1 MKIRPSMRPTAGE
+1 MAKKLDA
-14 FAFAPTKGFFMP
+14 ATKL
-26 KQITAETKFL
+26 L
-36 IESLPENLRKLA
+36 IESLPENLQKLA
-48 TESTE
+48 TSAVE
-53 VGYMSQ
+53 VGYLSK
-59 MDFDAAVEGDE
+59 MDFDAATEADE
-70 VPLAERDE
+70 VPDE
-78 VMSFFQQDLGLE
+78 EQEEVLDFFQQDLGLE
-90 LLESSVFS
+90 MLESDNFS
-98 RYVEKYDED
+98 QEMEKYYDDDSDEPR
-107 DEQAKNDKSRDLL
+107 DKTRNLL

-127 DVNDEDY
+127 DVNDDDY
-134 DHYAK
+134 EHYAK
-139 QLMNSTTG
+139 QLERSQTG
-147 GLTLGVQDSVQSYL
+147 NLVLGVQDSVQSYL
-161 KQIGTVQLLTALG
+161 KQIGTVQLLTAAG

-185 NRLVVYGLCESPM
+185 TRLMVYGLCESPM
-198 TIRAMLDWYAQLLAD
+198 TIQAMLDWYQQLLNED
-213 EIKLRY
+213 IRLRY
-219 IVNLEVMYSS
+219 ILNLEVMYSS
-229 DSEKKSLAALSE
+229 ESEQKSLAALSE
-241 ALKSKGVDDVAD
+241 ALKSKGVEHVDELDDDELDD
-253 LDDEDLEDEELGD
+253 LEESTASDDDDDDEDDEESDD
-266 EEEEEE
+266 E
-272 EEDAE
+272 D
-277 GEPGVRKEDTPRG
+277 GIKKEDTPRG
-290 TSGVPIPVMEESLMP
+290 TSGVPIPVMEEALMP
-305 MVLELFAK
+305 MVTDLFTK
-313 IKRIFNQISNLQ
+313 IKRIFNSMQ
-325 KLRLENLVKSA
+325 KLQAKRLDNLLTSSKP
-336 KLDEALEKK
+336 DDALEKK
-345 YAKLRLE
+345 YAKMRLE
-352 LFEYVSKIRLND
+352 LFEHVSKIRLND
-364 DRVEDILEK
+364 DRIAEILEH
-373 LTARNAL
+373 LTQRDQL
-380 LMGLEGKMLRLAMAF
+380 LMGLEGKLLRLALAN

-402 LAEWTGNELN
+402 LAEYAGNELN

-419 ARSKIPAWTKFVAK
+419 MKHKNPVWANFAKK

-448 AYETGQPTA
+448 ARETGQPTA

-486 LVIKFAKKSANRGLG
+486 LVIKFAKKSSNRGLG

-566 QKASRQFMHKYGRS
+566 QRASRQFMHKYGRQ

-594 EKIHKAMKVNLR
+594 DKIHKAMKVNLK

-611 APVDSDGDSS
+611 APVGSEDDSS

-660 VIRQRFGM
+660 VLRQRFGM

-709 LRSFLEE
+709 LRSFLED

>member
-1 MKIRPSMRPTAGE
+1 MVKKLDNATRL
-14 FAFAPTKGFFMP
+14 
-26 KQITAETKFL
+26 L
-36 IESLPENLRKLA
+36 IDSLPENLQKLA
-48 TESTE
+48 YGAME
-53 VGYMSQ
+53 VGYMSR
-59 MDFDAAVEGDE
+59 MDFDSATEADE
-70 VPLAERDE
+70 VPADEHDE
-78 VMSFFQQDLGLE
+78 VLDFFQQDLGLE
-90 LLESSVFS
+90 LLESDNYPQDLD
-98 RYVEKYDED
+98 RYYGADED
-107 DEQAKNDKSRDLL
+107 DMPRDKTRNLL

-127 DVNDEDY
+127 DVNDDDY
-134 DHYAK
+134 EHYAK
-139 QLMNSTTG
+139 QLERSQTG
-147 GLTLGVQDSVQSYL
+147 GLVLGVQDSVQSYL
-161 KQIGTVQLLTALG
+161 KQIGTVQLLTAAG

-185 NRLVVYGLCESPM
+185 SRLMVYGLCESPM
-198 TIRAMLDWYAQLLAD
+198 TIQAMLDWYQQLLNE
-213 EIKLRY
+213 EIRLRY

-229 DSEKKSLAALSE
+229 DSEQKNLAALSE
-241 ALKSKGVDDVAD
+241 ALKSKGVETVDD
-253 LDDEDLEDEELGD
+253 LDDDELDDLTDTSVDDEEDELDD
-266 EEEEEE
+266 EE
-272 EEDAE
+272 D
-277 GEPGVRKEDTPRG
+277 GVKKEDTPRG

-313 IKRIFNQISNLQ
+313 IKRTFNSMQ
-325 KLRLENLVKSA
+325 KLQAKRLENLLTSDTPDA
-336 KLDEALEKK
+336 ALEKK
-345 YAKLRLE
+345 YTKQRLE
-352 LFEYVSKIRLND
+352 LFEHVSKIRLND
-364 DRVEDILEK
+364 DRVAEILEQ
-373 LTARNAL
+373 LTKRDQL
-380 LMGLEGKMLRLAMAF
+380 LMGLEGKLLRLALAN

-402 LAEWTGNELN
+402 LAEYSGNELN

-419 ARSKIPAWTKFVAK
+419 AKHKNAAWSAFAKK
-433 HEKDILKIQEDITAI
+433 HEADILKIQEDITAI
-448 AYETGQPTA
+448 AIETGQPTS

-465 VRRGQAE
+465 VRRGQTE

-486 LVIKFAKKSANRGLG
+486 LVIKFAKKSSNRGLG

-566 QKASRQFMHKYGRS
+566 QRATRQFMHKYGRQ

-594 EKIHKAMKVNLR
+594 DKIHKAMKVNLK

-611 APVDSDGDSS
+611 APVGTEDDSS

-635 VSAAQK
+635 TSAAQK

-660 VIRQRFGM
+660 VLRQRFGM

-709 LRSFLEE
+709 LRSFLED

>member
-1 MKIRPSMRPTAGE
+1 M
-14 FAFAPTKGFFMP
+14 TK
-26 KQITAETKFL
+26 KLDDATKML
-36 IESLPENLRKLA
+36 VDSLPENLQKLA
-48 TESTE
+48 TMSIEN
-53 VGYMSQ
+53 GYFSQ
-59 MDFDAAVEGDE
+59 SDFVEATTLDE
-70 VPLAERDE
+70 IPDEEQAE
-78 VMSFFQQDLGLE
+78 VMDFFQQDLGLE
-90 LLESSVFS
+90 VVESESYS
-98 RYVEKYDED
+98 KDMDRYYQDEED
-107 DEQAKNDKSRDLL
+107 DDRPNDKTRDLL

-127 DVNDEDY
+127 DVNDDDY

-139 QLMNSTTG
+139 QLERSQTG
-147 GLTLGVQDSVQSYL
+147 NLVLGVQDSVQSYL
-161 KQIGTVQLLTALG
+161 KQIGTVQLLTAAG

-185 NRLVVYGLCESPM
+185 SRLMVYGLCESPM
-198 TIRAMLDWYAQLLAD
+198 TIQAMLDWYQQLLNED
-213 EIKLRY
+213 IRLRY
-219 IVNLEVMYSS
+219 IINLEVMYSS
-229 DSEKKSLAALSE
+229 ESEQKSLAALSE
-241 ALKSKGVDDVAD
+241 TLKSKGVEHVDD
-253 LDDEDLEDEELGD
+253 LNDEDLEESTMQDIDDEEDDDDDGASD
-266 EEEEEE
+266 
-272 EEDAE
+272 DDDGA
-277 GEPGVRKEDTPRG
+277 RKEDTPRG
-290 TSGVPIPVMEESLMP
+290 TSGVPIPVMEDALMP
-305 MVLELFAK
+305 MILELFGK
-313 IKRIFNQISNLQ
+313 IKRIFNSMQ
-325 KLRLENLVKSA
+325 KLQANRLANLLTSNKP
-336 KLDEALEKK
+336 DDALEKK
-345 YAKLRLE
+345 YNKMRLE
-352 LFEYVSKIRLND
+352 LFEHVSKIRLND
-364 DRVEDILEK
+364 DRISEILEQ
-373 LTARNAL
+373 LTKRDQL
-380 LMGLEGKMLRLAMAF
+380 LMGLEGKLLRLAMAN
-395 KIKREDF
+395 KVKREDF
-402 LAEWTGNELN
+402 LAEYTGNEIN

-419 ARSKIPAWTKFVAK
+419 QRHKNPVWSNFAK
-433 HEKDILKIQEDITAI
+433 KHAKEILKIQEDITNI
-448 AYETGQPTA
+448 ANETGQPTS

-486 LVIKFAKKSANRGLG
+486 LVIKFAKKSSNRGLG

-566 QKASRQFMHKYGRS
+566 QRASRQFMHKYGRQ

-594 EKIHKAMKVNLR
+594 DKIHKAMKVNLK

-611 APVDSDGDSS
+611 APVGTEDDSS

-660 VIRQRFGM
+660 VLRQRFGM
-668 STNKTSTL
+668 STNKTCTL

-709 LRSFLEE
+709 LRSFLEED

>member
-1 MKIRPSMRPTAGE
+1 MAKKLDEATRL
-14 FAFAPTKGFFMP
+14 
-26 KQITAETKFL
+26 L
-36 IESLPENLRKLA
+36 IDSLPENLQKLA
-48 TESTE
+48 MGAIE
-53 VGYMSQ
+53 VGYLSR
-59 MDFDAAVEGDE
+59 MDFTAATEADE
-70 VPLAERDE
+70 VPDTEHDE
-78 VMSFFQQDLGLE
+78 VLDFFQQDLGLE
-90 LLESSVFS
+90 ILETDNYPQDLG
-98 RYVEKYDED
+98 RYYDND
-107 DEQAKNDKSRDLL
+107 DEEPRDKTRNLL

-127 DVNDEDY
+127 DVNDDDY
-134 DHYAK
+134 EHYAK
-139 QLMNSTTG
+139 QLERSQTG
-147 GLTLGVQDSVQSYL
+147 ALVLGVQDSVQSYL
-161 KQIGTVQLLTALG
+161 KQIGTVQLLTAAG

-185 NRLVVYGLCESPM
+185 SRLMVYGLCESPM
-198 TIRAMLDWYAQLLAD
+198 TIQAMLDWYQQLLNED
-213 EIKLRY
+213 IRLRY

-229 DSEKKSLAALSE
+229 ESEQKSLAALSE
-241 ALKSKGVDDVAD
+241 ALKSKGVEHVDELDDDD
-253 LDDEDLEDEELGD
+253 LDDLADASVDSDEDEED
-266 EEEEEE
+266 EED
-272 EEDAE
+272 ED
-277 GEPGVRKEDTPRG
+277 GVKKEDTPRG

-305 MVLELFAK
+305 MITDLFAK
-313 IKRIFNQISNLQ
+313 IKRIFNSMQ
-325 KLRLENLVKSA
+325 KLQAKRLDNLLTSDTPDA
-336 KLDEALEKK
+336 ALEKK
-345 YAKLRLE
+345 YTKLRLE
-352 LFEYVSKIRLND
+352 LFEHVSKIRLND
-364 DRVEDILEK
+364 DRIAEILEQ
-373 LTARNAL
+373 LTKRDQL
-380 LMGLEGKMLRLAMAF
+380 LMGLEGKLLRLALAN

-402 LAEWTGNELN
+402 LVEYTGNELN

-419 ARSKIPAWTKFVAK
+419 AKHKNPAWANFAKK
-433 HEKDILKIQEDITAI
+433 HEADILKIQEDITAI
-448 AYETGQPTA
+448 ANETGQPTA

-465 VRRGQAE
+465 VRRGQTE

-486 LVIKFAKKSANRGLG
+486 LVIKFAKKSSNRGLG

-566 QKASRQFMHKYGRS
+566 QRASRQFMHKYGRQ

-594 EKIHKAMKVNLR
+594 DKIHKAMKVNLK

-611 APVDSDGDSS
+611 APVGTEDDSS

-660 VIRQRFGM
+660 VLRQRFGM

-709 LRSFLEE
+709 LRSFLED

>member
-1 MKIRPSMRPTAGE
+1 MAKKLDEATRL
-14 FAFAPTKGFFMP
+14 
-26 KQITAETKFL
+26 L
-36 IESLPENLRKLA
+36 IDSLPESLKELA
-48 TESTE
+48 ITSSED
-53 VGYMSQ
+53 GYLSQ
-59 MDFDAAVEGDE
+59 MDFDAAITADE
-70 VPLAERDE
+70 VPDEEKDE
-78 VMSFFQQDLGLE
+78 VLEFFKQDLGLE
-90 LLESSVFS
+90 ILETDGNSFV
-98 RYVEKYDED
+98 RDMEKYYEED
-107 DEQAKNDKSRDLL
+107 DENYNRDKTRDLL

-134 DHYAK
+134 EHYAK
-139 QLMNSTTG
+139 QLERSSTG
-147 GLTLGVQDSVQSYL
+147 NLVLGVQDSVQSYL
-161 KQIGTVQLLTALG
+161 KQIGTVQLLTAAG
-174 EVAIAQRIEAA
+174 EIAIAQRIEAA
-185 NRLVVYGLCESPM
+185 SRLMVYGLCESPM
-198 TIRAMLDWYAQLLAD
+198 TIQAMLDWYQQLLNGD
-213 EIKLRY
+213 IRLRH

-229 DSEKKSLAALSE
+229 ESEQKSLAALTDT
-241 ALKSKGVDDVAD
+241 LKSKGVDQVDD
-253 LDDEDLEDEELGD
+253 LNDEDLDALEDSVSDDEDDDDDELDEEDEEGK
-266 EEEEEE
+266 
-272 EEDAE
+272 
-277 GEPGVRKEDTPRG
+277 KEDSGRSS
-290 TSGVPIPVMEESLMP
+290 SGVPIPVMEDALMP
-305 MVLELFAK
+305 MITELFTK
-313 IKRIFNQISNLQ
+313 IKRIFTGMQ
-325 KLRLENLVKSA
+325 KLQAKRLENLLTSSKP
-336 KLDEALEKK
+336 DEALEKK
-345 YAKLRLE
+345 YTKARLE
-352 LFEYVSKIRLND
+352 LFEYVGKIRLND
-364 DRVEDILEK
+364 DRIAEIMEK
-373 LTARNAL
+373 LTQRDQL
-380 LMGLEGKMLRLAMAF
+380 LMGLEGKMLRLALAC

-402 LAEWTGNELN
+402 LVEYTGNELN

-419 ARSKIPAWTKFVAK
+419 AKNKSAAWQNFATKHQADV
-433 HEKDILKIQEDITAI
+433 LKIQEDIRAI
-448 AYETGQPTA
+448 AVEAGQPTS

-486 LVIKFAKKSANRGLG
+486 LVIKFAKKSSNRGLG

-566 QKASRQFMHKYGRS
+566 QRASRQFMHKYGRQ

-594 EKIHKAMKVNLR
+594 EKIHKAMKVNLK
-606 PISLE
+606 PMSLE
-611 APVDSDGDSS
+611 APVGTEDDSS
-621 RIEIIADETAKNPF
+621 RIEIISDETAKNPF
-635 VSAAQK
+635 TSAAQK

-660 VIRQRFGM
+660 VLRQRFGM

-709 LRSFLEE
+709 LRSFLED

>member
-1 MKIRPSMRPTAGE
+1 MAKKLDDATRL
-14 FAFAPTKGFFMP
+14 
-26 KQITAETKFL
+26 L
-36 IESLPENLRKLA
+36 IESLPENLQKLA
-48 TESTE
+48 TSAVE
-53 VGYMSQ
+53 VGYLSQ
-59 MDFDAAVEGDE
+59 MDFNTATEADEIPADEQDE
-70 VPLAERDE
+70 VLD
-78 VMSFFQQDLGLE
+78 FFQQDLGLE
-90 LLESSVFS
+90 ILETDTFAQDLD
-98 RYVEKYDED
+98 RYYDDGD
-107 DEQAKNDKSRDLL
+107 DEPRDKTRNLL

-127 DVNDEDY
+127 DVNDDDY
-134 DHYAK
+134 EHFAK
-139 QLMNSTTG
+139 QLERSQTG
-147 GLTLGVQDSVQSYL
+147 SLVLGVQDSVQSYL
-161 KQIGTVQLLTALG
+161 KQIGTVQLLTAAG

-185 NRLVVYGLCESPM
+185 SRLMVYGLCESPM
-198 TIRAMLDWYAQLLAD
+198 TIQAMLDWYQQLLND
-213 EIKLRY
+213 DIRLRY

-229 DSEKKSLAALSE
+229 EAEQKSLAALSE
-241 ALKSKGVDDVAD
+241 ALKSKGVEHVDE
-253 LDDEDLEDEELGD
+253 LDDEDLDNLEESSVEDDEED
-266 EEEEEE
+266 D
-272 EEDAE
+272 EDADADD
-277 GEPGVRKEDTPRG
+277 GVKKEDTPRG
-290 TSGVPIPVMEESLMP
+290 TSGVPIPVMEEALMP
-305 MVLELFAK
+305 MVMDLFTK
-313 IKRIFNQISNLQ
+313 IKRIFNSMQ
-325 KLRLENLVKSA
+325 KLQAQRLDNLLTSSKP
-336 KLDEALEKK
+336 DEALEKK
-345 YAKLRLE
+345 YTKLRLE
-352 LFEYVSKIRLND
+352 LFEHVSKIRLND
-364 DRVEDILEK
+364 DRNAEILEQ
-373 LTARNAL
+373 LTKRDQL
-380 LMGLEGKMLRLAMAF
+380 LMGLEGKLLRLALSA
-395 KIKREDF
+395 KVKREDF
-402 LAEWTGNELN
+402 LAEYTGNELN

-419 ARSKIPAWTKFVAK
+419 AKHKNPVWVNFAKK

-448 AYETGQPTA
+448 AMETGQPTS

-465 VRRGQAE
+465 VRRGQTE

-486 LVIKFAKKSANRGLG
+486 LVIKFAKKHSNRGLG

-566 QKASRQFMHKYGRS
+566 QRASRQFMHKYGRQ

-594 EKIHKAMKVNLR
+594 DKIHKAMKVNLK

-611 APVDSDGDSS
+611 APVGTDEESS

-635 VSAAQK
+635 MSAAQK

-648 QILSELDPKEET
+648 QILCELDPKEET
-660 VIRQRFGM
+660 VLRQRFGM

-709 LRSFLEE
+709 LRSFLED

>member
-1 MKIRPSMRPTAGE
+1 MAKKLDDATRL
-14 FAFAPTKGFFMP
+14 
-26 KQITAETKFL
+26 L
-36 IESLPENLRKLA
+36 IESLPENLQKLA
-48 TESTE
+48 TSA
-53 VGYMSQ
+53 VDAGYLSQ
-59 MDFDAAVEGDE
+59 MDFDAAVEADE
-70 VPLAERDE
+70 VPADE
-78 VMSFFQQDLGLE
+78 QPEVLDFFQQDLGLE
-90 LLESSVFS
+90 ILETDSYAKELD
-98 RYVEKYDED
+98 RYYDD
-107 DEQAKNDKSRDLL
+107 DEESRDKTRNLL

-127 DVNDEDY
+127 DVNDDDY
-134 DHYAK
+134 EHFAK
-139 QLMNSTTG
+139 QLERSQTG
-147 GLTLGVQDSVQSYL
+147 SLVLGVQDSVQSYL
-161 KQIGTVQLLTALG
+161 KQIGTVQLLTASG

-185 NRLVVYGLCESPM
+185 LRLMVYGLCESPM
-198 TIRAMLDWYAQLLAD
+198 TIQAMLDWYQQLLND
-213 EIKLRY
+213 DIRLRY

-229 DSEKKSLAALSE
+229 ESEQKSLAALTD
-241 ALKSKGVDDVAD
+241 ALKSKGVDHVDD
-253 LDDEDLEDEELGD
+253 LDDEDLDDLEESWAED
-266 EEEEEE
+266 EEEEDETD
-272 EEDAE
+272 EDGDDE
-277 GEPGVRKEDTPRG
+277 IKKDDKSRG
-290 TSGVPIPVMEESLMP
+290 ASGVSIPVMEEALMP
-305 MVLELFAK
+305 TITDLFTK
-313 IKRIFNQISNLQ
+313 IKRIFNSMQ
-325 KLRLENLVKSA
+325 KLQAQRLENLMTSSKT
-336 KLDEALEKK
+336 DEALEKK

-352 LFEYVSKIRLND
+352 LFEHVSKIRLND
-364 DRVEDILEK
+364 DRIAEILEQ
-373 LTARNAL
+373 LTKRDQL
-380 LMGLEGKMLRLAMAF
+380 LMGLEGKLLRLAMAN

-402 LAEWTGNELN
+402 LAEYTGNELN
-412 RNWVKKL
+412 RNWIKKL
-419 ARSKIPAWTKFVAK
+419 LKHKNPAWANFAKK
-433 HEKDILKIQEDITAI
+433 HEKDIQKIQEDITAI
-448 AYETGQPTA
+448 ATETGQPTG
-457 EYKKVVEL
+457 EYKKVIEL

-486 LVIKFAKKSANRGLG
+486 LVIKFAKKHSNRGLG

-566 QKASRQFMHKYGRS
+566 QRASRQFMHKYGRQ

-594 EKIHKAMKVNLR
+594 DKIHKAMKVNLK

-611 APVDSDGDSS
+611 APVGTDEESS
-621 RIEIIADETAKNPF
+621 RLEIIADETAKNPF
-635 VSAAQK
+635 TSAAQK

-660 VIRQRFGM
+660 VLRQRFGM

-709 LRSFLEE
+709 LRSFLED

>member
-1 MKIRPSMRPTAGE
+1 MGK
-14 FAFAPTKGFFMP
+14 
-26 KQITAETKFL
+26 
-36 IESLPENLRKLA
+36 
-48 TESTE
+48 
-53 VGYMSQ
+53 Y
-59 MDFDAAVEGDE
+59 
-70 VPLAERDE
+70 
-78 VMSFFQQDLGLE
+78 
-90 LLESSVFS
+90 
-98 RYVEKYDED
+98 YDED
-107 DEQAKNDKSRDLL
+107 DSEESRDKTRNLL

-127 DVNDEDY
+127 DVNDDDY
-134 DHYAK
+134 EHYAK
-139 QLMNSTTG
+139 QLERSQTG
-147 GLTLGVQDSVQSYL
+147 SLVLGVQDSVQSYL
-161 KQIGTVQLLTALG
+161 KQIGTVQLLTAAG

-185 NRLVVYGLCESPM
+185 SRLMVYGLCESPM
-198 TIRAMLDWYAQLLAD
+198 TIQAMLDWYQQLLNED
-213 EIKLRY
+213 IRLRY

-229 DSEKKSLAALSE
+229 ESEQKSLAALSE
-241 ALKSKGVDDVAD
+241 ALKSKGVEHVDD
-253 LDDEDLEDEELGD
+253 LDDDDLDDLADASVEEDDEEDDAD
-266 EEEEEE
+266 EE
-272 EEDAE
+272 D
-277 GEPGVRKEDTPRG
+277 GIKKEDTPRS

-305 MVLELFAK
+305 MVTELFAK
-313 IKRIFNQISNLQ
+313 IKRIFNGMQ
-325 KLRLENLVKSA
+325 KLQAKRLENLLSSDTPDV
-336 KLDEALEKK
+336 ALEKK
-345 YAKLRLE
+345 YNKMRLE
-352 LFEYVSKIRLND
+352 LFEHVSKIRLND
-364 DRVEDILEK
+364 DRVAEILEQ
-373 LTARNAL
+373 LTKRDQL
-380 LMGLEGKMLRLAMAF
+380 LMGLEGKLLRLALANNV
-395 KIKREDF
+395 KREDF
-402 LAEWTGNELN
+402 LAEYVGNELN

-419 ARSKIPAWTKFVAK
+419 AKHKNPVWSNFAKK
-433 HEKDILKIQEDITAI
+433 HEADILKIQEDITAI
-448 AYETGQPTA
+448 ATETGQPTA

-486 LVIKFAKKSANRGLG
+486 LVIKFAKKSSNRGLG

-566 QKASRQFMHKYGRS
+566 QRASRQFMHKYGRQ

-594 EKIHKAMKVNLR
+594 DKIHKAMKVNLK

-611 APVDSDGDSS
+611 APVGTEDDSS

-635 VSAAQK
+635 TSAAQK

-660 VIRQRFGM
+660 VLRQRFGM

-709 LRSFLEE
+709 LRSFLED

>member
-1 MKIRPSMRPTAGE
+1 MAKKLDDA
-14 FAFAPTKGFFMP
+14 TKL
-26 KQITAETKFL
+26 L
-36 IESLPENLRKLA
+36 IDSLPENLQKLA
-48 TESTE
+48 TSAVE
-53 VGYMSQ
+53 VGYLSQ
-59 MDFDAAVEGDE
+59 MDFNAATEADE
-70 VPLAERDE
+70 VPAEEQDE
-78 VMSFFQQDLGLE
+78 VLDFFQQDLGLE
-90 LLESSVFS
+90 ILESES
-98 RYVEKYDED
+98 YPQTMEKYYDED
-107 DEQAKNDKSRDLL
+107 SDEPRDKTRNLL

-127 DVNDEDY
+127 DVNDDDY
-134 DHYAK
+134 EHYAK
-139 QLMNSTTG
+139 QLERSQTG
-147 GLTLGVQDSVQSYL
+147 SLVLGVQDSVQSYL
-161 KQIGTVQLLTALG
+161 KQIGTVQLLTAAG

-185 NRLVVYGLCESPM
+185 TRLMVYGLCESPM
-198 TIRAMLDWYAQLLAD
+198 TIQAMLDWYQQLLNED
-213 EIKLRY
+213 IRLRY
-219 IVNLEVMYSS
+219 ILNLEVMYSS
-229 DSEKKSLAALSE
+229 ESEQKSLAALSE
-241 ALKSKGVDDVAD
+241 ALKSKGVEHVDELDDDD
-253 LDDEDLEDEELGD
+253 LDDLEESTT
-266 EEEEEE
+266 E
-272 EEDAE
+272 EEDDEDEDADE
-277 GEPGVRKEDTPRG
+277 EDGVKKEDAPRG

-305 MVLELFAK
+305 MVTELFTK
-313 IKRIFNQISNLQ
+313 IKRIFNSMQ
-325 KLRLENLVKSA
+325 KLQAKRLENLLSSA
-336 KLDEALEKK
+336 KPDEALEKK
-345 YAKLRLE
+345 YTKMRLE
-352 LFEYVSKIRLND
+352 LFEHVSKIRLND
-364 DRVEDILEK
+364 DRIAEILEQ
-373 LTARNAL
+373 LTKRDQL
-380 LMGLEGKMLRLAMAF
+380 LMGLEGKLLRLALAN

-402 LAEWTGNELN
+402 LAEYTGNELN

-419 ARSKIPAWTKFVAK
+419 AKHKNPAWVNFAKK

-448 AYETGQPTA
+448 AVETGQPTA

-465 VRRGQAE
+465 VRRGQTE

-486 LVIKFAKKSANRGLG
+486 LVIKFAKKSSNRGLG

-566 QKASRQFMHKYGRS
+566 QRASRQFMHKYGRQ

-594 EKIHKAMKVNLR
+594 DKIHKAMKVNLK

-611 APVDSDGDSS
+611 APVGTEDDSS

-660 VIRQRFGM
+660 VLRQRFGM

-709 LRSFLEE
+709 LRSFLED